1 LLLLLVSGGERAAA
15 CCFAV
20 LAATRGTLLT
30 LWGWVTAGPPLWF
43 ARGAAQLLATV

>member
-30 LWGWVTAGPPLWF
+30 LWGWVTAGPRRLCGLRA
-43 ARGAAQLLATV
+43 ARRSC